1 MKVKN
6 RIKKA
11 EEFQSMIKKGTKIVN
26 QSFVIYY
33 GQKDGDEA
41 RIGVSVSKKLGNAV
55 HRNLYKR
62 QVRMMCHELIDFKN
76 TNHDMVLIIRF
87 NYSSLSYEE
96 NKNNLEKLL
105 IKAKIK

>member
-11 EEFQSMIKKGTKIVN
+11 EEFQSMIKKGAKVVN
-26 QSFVIYY
+26 LSFVVYH
-33 GQKDGDEA
+33 QPKQGDEA
-41 RIGVSVSKKLGNAV
+41 RIGISVSKKLGNAV

-62 QVRMMCHELIDFKN
+62 QVRMMCHELVDFKN
-76 TNHDMVLIIRF
+76 TNDDMVLIIRF
-87 NYSSLSYEE
+87 NYSSLSYAE

>member
-11 EEFQSMIKKGTKIVN
+11 EEFQSMIKKGAKIVN

-33 GQKDGDEA
+33 GQKDDDEA
-41 RIGVSVSKKLGNAV
+41 RIGISVSKKLGNAV

-76 TNHDMVLIIRF
+76 TNHDLVLIVRF

>member
-11 EEFQSMIKKGTKIVN
+11 EEFQSMIKKGAKIVN

-33 GQKDGDEA
+33 GQKDDDEA
-41 RIGVSVSKKLGNAV
+41 RIGISVSKKLGNAV

-76 TNHDMVLIIRF
+76 TNHDLVLIIRF
-87 NYSSLSYEE
+87 NYSSLRYEE

>member
-11 EEFQSMIKKGTKIVN
+11 EEFQSMIKKGAKIVN

-33 GQKDGDEA
+33 GQKDDDET
-41 RIGVSVSKKLGNAV
+41 RIGISVSKKLGNAV

-76 TNHDMVLIIRF
+76 TNHDLVLIVRF

>member
-11 EEFQSMIKKGTKIVN
+11 EEFQSMIKKGAKIVN

-33 GQKDGDEA
+33 GQKDDDET
-41 RIGVSVSKKLGNAV
+41 RIGISVSKKLGNAV

-76 TNHDMVLIIRF
+76 TNHDLVLIIRF

>member
-6 RIKKA
+6 RIKKS
-11 EEFQSMIKKGTKIVN
+11 EEFQSMIKKGTKVVN

-33 GQKDGDEA
+33 QSKERDEA
-41 RIGVSVSKKLGNAV
+41 RIGISVSKKLGNAV
-55 HRNLYKR
+55 HRKLYKR
-62 QVRMMCHELIDFKN
+62 QVRMVM
-76 TNHDMVLIIRF
+76 IIRF